1 MIVTILLICIPV
13 ALGAGLLWG
22 FALCAGIQAAKHP
35 RFHGGYEDETAAR
48 LAQQAWE
55 KHWAATRDSEQ
66 RAAEQAYAMG
76 LNTQGDFALHRTH
89 EAAMKADQ
97 AAFDQANARY
107 SAPLKPNADGDLKT
121 VWMHTHVE
129 H

>member
-1 MIVTILLICIPV
+1 MNMILLACIPV

-22 FALCAGIQAAKHP
+22 FVLGRRLP
-35 RFHGGYEDETAAR
+35 RAENFPTPDETAAR

-55 KHWAATRDSEQ
+55 KHWAATRE
-66 RAAEQAYAMG
+66 
-76 LNTQGDFALHRTH
+76 
-89 EAAMKADQ
+89 ADQ

-107 SAPLKPNADGDLKT
+107 SAPLKPNANGDLKT
-121 VWMHTHVE
+121 VWMHTHIE

>member
-55 KHWAATRDSEQ
+55 KHWAATRE
-66 RAAEQAYAMG
+66 
-76 LNTQGDFALHRTH
+76 
-89 EAAMKADQ
+89 ADQ